1 MRILKATRSNI
12 LAASRI
18 VIKGGLVVYPTET
31 VYGLGCDP
39 FNVEAVKRVFKVKGK
54 RRKPLPVLA
63 SSLNHIER
71 IAYMS
76 QDGKKIAEKFW
87 PGSLTLIFPKKPVL
101 PDVVTCNIDTVGV
114 RIPKHKIALQL
125 ISLSN
130 GLLIGTSANKTG
142 EEPPRT
148 VHEAAQKLK
157 EEVDVFLDG
166 GPTSLGRPSTVADFT
181 SKKPRILRE
190 GPVSLEEISDI
201 ILRKKQSTS
210 NHKM

>member
-101 PDVVTCNIDTVGV
+101 PDIVTCNIDTVGV
-114 RIPKHKIALQL
+114 RIPKHDVALQL

-130 GLLIGTSANKTG
+130 DLLIGTSANKTG
-142 EEPPRT
+142 EKPPRT
-148 VHEAAQKLK
+148 VHEAAQQLK

-166 GPTSLGRPSTVADFT
+166 GPTTLGRPSTVADLT

-190 GPVSLEEISDI
+190 GPVSLEEISDT
-201 ILRKKQSTS
+201 ILRKKKNTP
-210 NHKM
+210 NYKM